1 MEPMEHVHRSLL
13 IIDHLL
19 GSKKVSGVQTS
30 PRFPRVATLLRG
42 LPLLS
47 VANFRPLKP
56 GRPFRTLFMSP
67 SEITALR
74 QTAGAVAQTSIYHPH
89 RNTKT
94 ALDRQSDSADASAE
108 LI

>member
-1 MEPMEHVHRSLL
+1 MEHVHRSLL

-42 LPLLS
+42 LSLLS

-67 SEITALR
+67 SESTALPSNFWCCC
-74 QTAGAVAQTSIYHPH
+74 ADLDVSSIPEY
-89 RNTKT
+89 
-94 ALDRQSDSADASAE
+94 
-108 LI
+108 